1 MKLQSLQ
8 LYDFRSFETAS
19 VQLHPGVNLIVGENA
34 QGKTNLLES
43 VFYLSTGK
51 SFRTARNQEL
61 IRFGAEFADLSCTL
75 FSGGREQSLRAV
87 LFSGR
92 RPRQL
97 YIGGVK
103 QRSAAGLSGVLTT
116 VLFCPDDLLILKA
129 ALPETEDSRYR
140 PVPAPA
146 RLRAGAGG
154 ISEAVRQQI
163 KNFKRLSRRPFPAGA
178 AAGVQLPHGAGRRG
192 RDRLPGKIPA
202 GAFQTSTAVPCGIFR
217 RPGGAFPRLSDRL
230 DRDGPVRG

>member
-8 LYDFRSFETAS
+8 LYDFRSYETAS

-103 QRSAAGLSGVLTT
+103 QRSAAGL
-116 VLFCPDDLLILKA
+116 
-129 ALPETEDSRYR
+129 
-140 PVPAPA
+140 
-146 RLRAGAGG
+146 
-154 ISEAVRQQI
+154 
-163 KNFKRLSRRPFPAGA
+163 
-178 AAGVQLPHGAGRRG
+178 
-192 RDRLPGKIPA
+192 
-202 GAFQTSTAVPCGIFR
+202 
-217 RPGGAFPRLSDRL
+217 
-230 DRDGPVRG
+230 